1 MINRRSAYNELFGG
15 ISSDKLSLTNKLIIF
30 LIIISVLIT
39 IVATESQVT
48 SNYGSLINNLE
59 ISLAIIFSIEYFAR
73 LWAVSEDPRYRGAI
87 GRVKYIF
94 TPMALIDLLAFSI
107 TLITLASTDGFTLRL
122 IRMIL
127 LLRLA
132 KLGKYGKSFKLLK
145 RAIGNQLPEL
155 FITFSIAIV
164 VLFVSATLLYLVEGN
179 EQPDNFGSI
188 PRSLYWSVITLT
200 TVGYGDVYPITPVGK
215 FITSI
220 LAFVGVA
227 LVALPAGILAS
238 GLTEAHQQIREENK
252 GV

>member
-238 GLTEAHQQIREENK
+238 GLTEAHQQIREENN

>member
-238 GLTEAHQQIREENK
+238 GLTEAHQQIKEENK

>member
-1 MINRRSAYNELFGG
+1 MINRRSVYNELFGG
-15 ISSDKLSLTNKLIIF
+15 ISTDKLSITNKLIIF
-30 LIIISVLIT
+30 LIITSVLIT
-39 IVATESQVT
+39 IIATESQVT
-48 SNYGSLINNLE
+48 SNYGSLINTLE
-59 ISLAIIFSIEYFAR
+59 ICLAIIFSIEYFTR
-73 LWAVSEDPRYRGAI
+73 LWAVSEDPKYRGFV
-87 GRVKYIF
+87 GRVRYIF

-132 KLGKYGKSFKLLK
+132 KLGKYGESFKLLR

-238 GLTEAHQQIREENK
+238 GLTEAHQQIKEENK
-252 GV
+252 G